1 MKSVIFRT
9 IQRHI
14 AQGALMRHYK
24 FAAIVVVSGL
34 LAACTQSGHMNF
46 DTTWDITGPSMYTS
60 PDMIAAEASEGN
72 STAQRVLGG
81 MYYWGNGGVEQSDE
95 IAALWWKRAAANGDS
110 MAAANLAR
118 LAAGQPVDGE
128 LHASVG
134 REIAARLED
143 DAERLASNF

>member
-1 MKSVIFRT
+1 
-9 IQRHI
+9 
-14 AQGALMRHYK
+14 
-24 FAAIVVVSGL
+24 
-34 LAACTQSGHMNF
+34 
-46 DTTWDITGPSMYTS
+46 
-60 PDMIAAEASEGN
+60 
-72 STAQRVLGG
+72 
-81 MYYWGNGGVEQSDE
+81 
-95 IAALWWKRAAANGDS
+95 